1 MPEIKAAPGQVL
13 TRLPVLRSVH
23 QGGKVMLQVLGSMT
37 VPIAD
42 TQGMYVGPD
51 GYTSDP
57 DKAQDFSPTI
67 SEEQVVMESP
77 GAPGKSAYQLWLEN
91 GHEGTYADYQAF
103 NRGTP
108 GTSAT
113 PEQIA
118 AAVAMYLS
126 DNPPAPGQNA
136 TPEQISQAVTAYL
149 SKNPPKD
156 GQNASQAQISDAVSA
171 YLAAHPVRDGAN
183 ATDAQV
189 QQAAAQYLAAHPPAD
204 GKSVEVQ
211 VAGGYIQARQ
221 TGSDWVNL
229 IAVSSLA
236 GTNGK
241 SVELQKTSTA
251 IQWRQ
256 TGGTWADL
264 VLLSAITGPSAK
276 VALGTVSVTQTAT
289 VALSAGVRSVTLTV
303 QGVLAGDDI
312 LLFPTAALPAGYA
325 IHNVV
330 ATAANII
337 VVTFSAPLLAL
348 GASFTIACRV
358 VALR

>member
-1 MPEIKAAPGQVL
+1 MPEIKSPPGQVM

-23 QGGKVMLQVLGSMT
+23 QGSKVMLQVLGSMT
-37 VPIAD
+37 VPVSD
-42 TQGMYVGPD
+42 TQGMYVGPN
-51 GYTSDP
+51 GYTSDA
-57 DKAQDFSPTI
+57 DQAQDFAPTI

-77 GAPGKSAYQLWLEN
+77 GAPGKSAYQLWLDN
-91 GHEGTYADYQAF
+91 GHEGSYADYQAF
-103 NRGTP
+103 NRGPP
-108 GTSAT
+108 GISAT
-113 PEQIA
+113 PEQLA
-118 AAVAMYLS
+118 AAVSMYLS
-126 DNPPAPGQNA
+126 ANPPAPGQNA
-136 TPEQISQAVTAYL
+136 TPEQVTQAVSAYL
-149 SKNPPKD
+149 SKSPPKD
-156 GQNASQAQISDAVSA
+156 GQNATQAQIADAVTA
-171 YLAAHPVRDGAN
+171 YLVARPVRDGAN

-189 QQAAAQYLAAHPPAD
+189 QQATAQYLAAHPPAD

-221 TGSDWVNL
+221 TGADWVNL
-229 IAVSSLA
+229 IAVSSLT

-241 SVELQKTSTA
+241 SVELQKTGTA

-256 TGGTWADL
+256 AGGTWADL

-276 VALGTVSVTQTAT
+276 VALGTVNLTQTAT
-289 VALSAGVRSVTLTV
+289 VALSAGVRSVTLSV
-303 QGVLAGDDI
+303 SGVLAGDDI

-330 ATAANII
+330 ATGANTI